1 MKTST
6 YPIRND
12 SRAATKGASTGTTI
26 TLWIGQLA
34 VAGILGMMAFAK
46 FFNYTPEGSMA
57 LADAM
62 GVGRGVI
69 TVIGLVE
76 AAVVFLI
83 LLPRGRAVG
92 ALLGVLTMLGALF
105 THATTIGWSG
115 NAAADMWPLA
125 LVVLAASSFVLIG
138 RRKEL
143 QYPTT
148 P

>member
-1 MKTST
+1 MRTNA

-12 SRAATKGASTGTTI
+12 SLAVTKSASTGTTI
-26 TLWIGQLA
+26 ALWIGQLA

-76 AAVVFLI
+76 ATAVFLI

-92 ALLGVLTMLGALF
+92 ALLGMLTMLGALF

-125 LVVLAASSFVLIG
+125 LVVLAASSFVL
-138 RRKEL
+138 R
-143 QYPTT
+143 TT